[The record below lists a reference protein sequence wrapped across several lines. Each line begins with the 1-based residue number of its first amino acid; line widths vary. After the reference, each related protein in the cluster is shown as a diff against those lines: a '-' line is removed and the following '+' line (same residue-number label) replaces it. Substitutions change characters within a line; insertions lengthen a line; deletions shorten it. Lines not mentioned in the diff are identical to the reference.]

1 MLNRNLFHILF
12 IAETKIEGTFSNE
25 LLKHPGYGVIW
36 RDRKKGA
43 GGLITYIRDDLPVYH
58 RRNLEP
64 ESVESICLDV
74 MDSKKTR
81 FIICVCYRS
90 PRFCKVPDFISSL
103 TSAAELMYKSRN
115 ELLLLGNFNM
125 DIYTNDDEDR
135 TADKSLSDFCDRFC
149 FTYSCH
155 REFQNANCVVLAS
168 HPERYAKAVICISEF
183 AIMTLFM

>member
-1 MLNRNLFHILF
+1 M
-12 IAETKIEGTFSNE
+12 
-25 LLKHPGYGVIW
+25 
-36 RDRKKGA
+36 
-43 GGLITYIRDDLPVYH
+43 ITYIRDDLPVYH

-81 FIICVCYRS
+81 FIICASVTDHRRS
-90 PRFCKVPDFISSL
+90 ISL

-149 FTYSCH
+149 FIYSCH
-155 REFQNANCVVLAS
+155 REFQNAN
-168 HPERYAKAVICISEF
+168 
-183 AIMTLFM
+183 